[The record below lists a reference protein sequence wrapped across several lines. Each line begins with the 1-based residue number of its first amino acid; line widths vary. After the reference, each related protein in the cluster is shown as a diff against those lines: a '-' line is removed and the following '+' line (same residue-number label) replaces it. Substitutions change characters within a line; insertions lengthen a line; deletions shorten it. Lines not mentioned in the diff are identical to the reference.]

1 MKISIASSGDIPSQW
16 AHSINLVK
24 HAQGFYDLGHQ
35 VKIHTVK
42 RLYEDFMEFKIKD
55 IHRLYG
61 INTKIK
67 IEFFRDNSF
76 FYFNDII
83 PKTLKFLFKIID
95 LDILSKNVVDPERRI
110 EKKNQNQIPQLK
122 KIFQKLK
129 TNFYISSNIDPEKKI
144 SDTCKRNQIDLCYS
158 RAYRTIYYNIQNKI
172 PSVLETHEA
181 HIWKPHV
188 QLVLKLSNSKYFK
201 GIVTISDILKD
212 EFIEAGMPEEKI
224 LVLEDAVDLP
234 RYDSIK
240 RSKANLRELL
250 GLPKNKVII
259 MYTGRLNKG
268 RGIETIIDAAS
279 ILGDKNLFF
288 LIIGGYTEEINY
300 WRKYKLK
307 KNNQFNL
314 KFLGFIQNNKIPFYH
329 KAADVLLAPYSSK
342 CITVEWMSPIKIFEY
357 MASKV
362 PIITSDVKRVM
373 EICNNGESLFF
384 KESDPINLAE
394 TIEKLVNSENL
405 RYSLIEKAYKTAKN
419 YTYRKRCH
427 KILDFYIT

>member
-16 AHSINLVK
+16 AHSINIVK

-35 VKIHTVK
+35 VNIYTVK
-42 RLYEDFMEFKIKD
+42 RLYEDFIKFKIKD

-67 IEFFRDNSF
+67 IESFRDNSF

-83 PKTLKFLFKIID
+83 PKTLKFLFKIIN
-95 LDILSKNVVDPERRI
+95 LDILSKNIIDPERRI

-122 KIFQKLK
+122 HIFQKLK
-129 TNFYISSNIDPEKKI
+129 TNFYISYNSDPEKKI
-144 SDTCKRNQIDLCYS
+144 SDACKRNKTDLCYS

-188 QLVLKLSNSKYFK
+188 QFVLKLSNSKYFK

-212 EFIEAGMPEEKI
+212 EFIKAEMPEEKI
-224 LVLEDAVDLP
+224 LVLEDAVDLS
-234 RYDSIK
+234 RYDTIR
-240 RSKANLRELL
+240 RSKAELRELL
-250 GLPKNKVII
+250 GLPKKKVII
-259 MYTGRLNKG
+259 MYTGSLFKG

-288 LIIGGYTEEINY
+288 LIIGGNTEEINY

-314 KFLGFIQNNKIPFYH
+314 KFLGFIQNSKIPFYQ
-329 KAADVLLAPYSSK
+329 KAADVLIAPYSSK
-342 CITVEWMSPIKIFEY
+342 CSTVEWMSPIKIFEY

-362 PIITSDVKRVM
+362 PIIASNVKRVM
-373 EICNNGESLFF
+373 EICNNEECLLF
-384 KESDPINLAE
+384 KESDSLNLAE

-405 RYSLIEKAYKTAKN
+405 RYNLVEKAYKTAKN

-427 KILDFYIT
+427 KILDFYMT